1 MRDMRRRVGDK
12 KGGCG
17 MWQRPVACASDALQ
31 FFRVGATEAW
41 EQQGESGMS
50 HLSPGLRCEE
60 GRREKK
66 RKEIPLEWAAKR

>member
-1 MRDMRRRVGDK
+1 
-12 KGGCG
+12 
-17 MWQRPVACASDALQ
+17 MWQSPVACASDALQ

-66 RKEIPLEWAAKR
+66 RKEYPLSGLQKDEESVQKTIRD